1 MRRFFE
7 NNHWL
12 WNAAIV
18 LVVSV
23 LVFYFDPVGR
33 AYEASDF
40 RKDGGLKWI
49 AIIVSIVTM
58 MSTIFSLRHYWK
70 WVIVAP
76 FFVGTANQLHSTFI
90 RFAGSYQNYTPMMH
104 LREIILNDLIYVI
117 FALPT
122 TALVLFIRKKKQ
134 KGCDN
139 NV

>member
-1 MRRFFE
+1 MKQVLSKY
-7 NNHWL
+7 HWL

-76 FFVGTANQLHSTFI
+76 FFVGTANHLHSIFI
-90 RFAGSYQNYTPMMH
+90 RFAGAYPEYTPMMH
-104 LREIILNDLIYVI
+104 VEGIILNDLIYVI

-122 TALVLFIRKKKQ
+122 TALVLFIRTRNQERK
-134 KGCDN
+134 
-139 NV
+139 